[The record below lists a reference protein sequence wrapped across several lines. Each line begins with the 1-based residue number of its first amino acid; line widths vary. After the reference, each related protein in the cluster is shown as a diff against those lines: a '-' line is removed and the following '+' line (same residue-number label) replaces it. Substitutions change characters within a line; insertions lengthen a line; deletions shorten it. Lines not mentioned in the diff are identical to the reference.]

1 MILWLPGETK
11 GPQDADAFSA
21 EKGAL
26 RRKNES
32 GDGTMSLNLTDVIPM
47 FLAFIVTAVTTGLL
61 IPFLTRNKVDQTERE
76 EGVKSHLKKKGT
88 PTMGGLAILAGILVV
103 SLIYVWKNPAIGP
116 MLILIFGFGVIGFL
130 DDFLKV
136 VLHRSD
142 GLIAWQKLIL
152 EFVVTGGFLVYLVK
166 VAGVSIDMIL
176 PFTNGKTI
184 SLGWFAIPFAFI
196 VILATVNGVNFT
208 DGVDGLASTVT
219 IVTALFFTIVSMK
232 TNGGIT
238 SITFAVVGALM
249 GFLLFNAYPAKIF
262 MGDTGSLAL
271 GGFVA
276 GAAYMMRMPLFI
288 PIVGFI
294 YAFELL
300 SVAMQVSYFKLT
312 HGKRIFKMTPIH
324 HHFELCGWSEVR
336 IVAVFSILTAL
347 LSFLMI

>member
-1 MILWLPGETK
+1 
-11 GPQDADAFSA
+11 
-21 EKGAL
+21 
-26 RRKNES
+26 
-32 GDGTMSLNLTDVIPM
+32 MSLKLTDVIPM
-47 FLAFIVTAVTTGLL
+47 FLAFFVTAVSTGLL
-61 IPFLTRNKVDQTERE
+61 IPFLTRKKVDQTERE

-88 PTMGGLAILAGILVV
+88 PTMGGLAILAGLLAV
-103 SLIYVWKNPAIGP
+103 SLVYVWKNPAIAP
-116 MLILIFGFGVIGFL
+116 ILILIFGFGLIGFF

-152 EFVVTGGFLVYLVK
+152 EFIVTGGFLFYLVK
-166 VAGVSIDMIL
+166 VAGVSMEML
-176 PFTNGKTI
+176 VPFNTGASIN
-184 SLGWFAIPFAFI
+184 LGWLAIPFAFI

-219 IVTALFFTIVSMK
+219 IVVALFFTIVSMK
-232 TNGGIT
+232 MNGEIT
-238 SITFAVVGALM
+238 PVTFAVAGALM
-249 GFLLFNAYPAKIF
+249 AFLLFNAYPAKIF

-276 GAAYMMRMPLFI
+276 GAAYMMKMPLYI

-336 IVAVFSILTAL
+336 IVAVFSVLTAL

>member
-1 MILWLPGETK
+1 
-11 GPQDADAFSA
+11 
-21 EKGAL
+21 
-26 RRKNES
+26 
-32 GDGTMSLNLTDVIPM
+32 
-47 FLAFIVTAVTTGLL
+47 
-61 IPFLTRNKVDQTERE
+61 
-76 EGVKSHLKKKGT
+76 
-88 PTMGGLAILAGILVV
+88 
-103 SLIYVWKNPAIGP
+103 
-116 MLILIFGFGVIGFL
+116 
-130 DDFLKV
+130 

-166 VAGVSIDMIL
+166 VAGVSVEMIL